1 MQTAK
6 GGKQMIKKIV
16 ILFLSISTVSSISAG
31 FFDKEIKV
39 KNYICDDKNIIF
51 ADSPVIWTFTV
62 EKNSVIQKYE
72 VYENKNLK
80 GTDLY
85 RLDNC
90 IVVDK
95 ANWKCGGTVTQYP
108 KGGSWTDRT
117 YQVIK
122 GKYTFK
128 ESSSNGRAGMNMF
141 CKIEQV
147 N

>member
-6 GGKQMIKKIV
+6 TKMIKK
-16 ILFLSISTVSSISAG
+16 LFVLLTTTCLSSIAGAG
-31 FFDKEIKV
+31 FFDKETKV
-39 KNYICDDKNIIF
+39 KNYVCDDNNRIF

-72 VYENKNLK
+72 VYENKKLM

-95 ANWKCGGTVTQYP
+95 ANWKCGGTVTQYT

>member
-1 MQTAK
+1 MQTAERATHMM
-6 GGKQMIKKIV
+6 QIIAV
-16 ILFLSISTVSSISAG
+16 VFLLYTNIANAG
-31 FFDKEIKV
+31 LFDKEVKV
-39 KNYICDDKNIIF
+39 RNYSCLDNKVYE
-51 ADSPVIWTFTV
+51 AVVVVWTFTV

>member
-1 MQTAK
+1 MQTAE

-16 ILFLSISTVSSISAG
+16 ILFLSGITSSGISAG
-31 FFDKEIKV
+31 FFDKETKV
-39 KNYICDDKNIIF
+39 KNYVCDDNNRIF

-90 IVVDK
+90 IVIDK
-95 ANWKCGGTVTQYP
+95 ANWKCGGTVIQYP

-128 ESSSNGRAGMNMF
+128 ESSSNGRADMNMF